1 MPTAQPRVGLALG
14 AGGIT
19 AIAWMIGA
27 LEGLR
32 ERTGFCAADA
42 DVISGT
48 SAGAVLGTVLASG
61 QDPREL
67 LRYAEDDAALSE
79 QMRLATA
86 GRARDRRLP
95 LPGSVA
101 IGLKG
106 LLASCPHQRIASLSG
121 FLPAGQRS
129 TAEIRGLT
137 HAATRRGWPEH
148 TRLWL
153 HACDCRT
160 GRRVTF
166 GRDGAPQAEL
176 ADAVAASA
184 AVPGYYRPVSIGGRP
199 YIDGG
204 VHSLSNLDALA
215 GAGCDVVVC
224 LSPFSSSERGHVF
237 GEAVYGAFRGV
248 TGMRL
253 AREVRL
259 LRESGT
265 QVITLEPGAADLRAM
280 GLNPMDRRRSRHVLE
295 TARASVAGRPAGD
308 LLLRASAPS
317 PLAA

>member
-1 MPTAQPRVGLALG
+1 MPSAQPRVGLALG

-27 LEGLR
+27 LEALR
-32 ERTGFCAADA
+32 ERTGWWAAEA

-61 QDPREL
+61 QDPRDL
-67 LRYAEDDAALSE
+67 LRYAEDDAALKQ

-86 GRARDRRLP
+86 GAPRDRRLP
-95 LPGSVA
+95 LPGSIAV
-101 IGLKG
+101 GLRG

-137 HAATRRGWPEH
+137 YEATRGGWPTGTE
-148 TRLWL
+148 LWL
-153 HACDCRT
+153 HACDCRS

-166 GRDGAPQAEL
+166 CREGAPRADL

-184 AVPGYYRPVSIGGRP
+184 AVPGYYRPVSIGGRL

-204 VHSLSNLDALA
+204 VHSLSNLDAFA

-224 LSPFSSSERGHVF
+224 LSPFSSPDRGHVI
-237 GEAVYGAFRGV
+237 GEAVFGAFRGV
-248 TGMRL
+248 TGLRL
-253 AREVRL
+253 AREVRQ
-259 LRESGT
+259 LRERGT
-265 QVITLEPGAADLRAM
+265 EVVTIEPSAADLRAM
-280 GLNPMDRRRSRHVLE
+280 GLNPMDRRRSRHVLD
-295 TARASVAGRPAGD
+295 TARASV
-308 LLLRASAPS
+308 LASAPAA
-317 PLAA
+317 LAA